1 MRNKLLIIC
10 YSIFLSTNSFAE
22 NVFIEAKNITLDKDG
37 MTSIFENEVIVKTKE
52 KIIKSDYVKYNKKT
66 GYLLI
71 KDNITATD
79 DKNNIIQA
87 EFAEYYVESKVLEST
102 GPTKII
108 TSDKYTLEGR
118 DIIVDNKNKI
128 INSKKAS
135 ILTDLD
141 GNTIYLNTF
150 EYLANKN
157 VFKSIGPVK
166 IIDNKK
172 NNFEFS
178 QIYIDTKKNEILGA
192 DAKAFMNDQKFKS
205 YKKNKPR
212 IFANNLIS
220 NKEQSTFVKS
230 VFTLCDYRK
239 DDKCPPWSIQSSKML
254 HDNKKKTIYYDNAII
269 KIYDIPVFYFPR
281 LSHPDPSVERR
292 SGFLPPSISDTKNL
306 GEGVSIPYFFDIA
319 SNKNFTLTSRL
330 YGSENPLFYGEYHQ
344 ALNDSFLMAD
354 FGYTEGYKKTSVTK
368 KDGEK
373 SHFFSKYIKNFK
385 GKNDSENSFTIVTQ
399 DISKDKYLKLYKIKS
414 NLVDFNIDT
423 LETSLNFTHQ
433 SDEIFLGIDASVYET
448 IKDSYEDKFEYI
460 LPEITFD
467 KILLNDE
474 KIGSLEL
481 QTNYKIRNYDT
492 NKLENFLIND
502 FNWVSRNIGSNSGVD
517 TKFLGNLKNINYE
530 TKNVDK
536 YKEDTTNELFGA
548 VGLLSELNLKKN
560 KKNSDH
566 FLTPK
571 ILIRLSPGSMRQEDN
586 GSRLNPT
593 TAFNINRIN
602 DINNYETGIS
612 STIGFDYK
620 IQKGNNDSDFDLSIA
635 QVINEKENKKMA
647 DKTSMNEK
655 LSDLVGTTNYNFN
668 KNVNLKYDFSVDQN
682 YKDINYSEISTS
694 ILFDSLNLNFGYL
707 NENKHIGDQK
717 YLTTKMNLRNK
728 EDGLFSFE
736 QKRNLITNSSEFY
749 NLSYEYI
756 NDCLRAGLVY
766 RREFYNDSEL
776 EPENSL
782 MFKITLVPF
791 GKIDTPGFN

>member
-517 TKFLGNLKNINYE
+517 TRFLGNLKNINYE

-756 NDCLRAGLVY
+756 NDCLRAGLV
-766 RREFYNDSEL
+766 
-776 EPENSL
+776 
-782 MFKITLVPF
+782 
-791 GKIDTPGFN
+791 

>member
-1 MRNKLLIIC
+1 MRNKLLVIF
-10 YSIFLSTNSFAE
+10 YSIFLSANSFAE
-22 NVFIEAKNITLDKDG
+22 NLFIEAKNITLDKDG
-37 MTSIFENEVIVKTKE
+37 MTSIFENEVIVKTEE
-52 KIIKSDYVKYNKKT
+52 KIIKSNYVKYNKQT
-66 GYLLI
+66 GYLLV
-71 KDNITATD
+71 KDNIIATD
-79 DKNNIIQA
+79 DKNNIIQT
-87 EFAEYYVESKVLEST
+87 EFAEYYVESKVLKST

-118 DIIVDNKNKI
+118 DIVVDNKNKI

-135 ILTDLD
+135 VLKDLD
-141 GNTIYLNTF
+141 GNKIYLNTF
-150 EYLANKN
+150 EYLAKKN
-157 VFKSIGPVK
+157 VFKSIGQVN

-192 DAKAFMNDQKFKS
+192 DAKAFMNDQNFKS
-205 YKKNKPR
+205 HKNNKPR

-220 NKEQSTFVKS
+220 NKEKTTFAKS

-269 KIYDIPVFYFPR
+269 KVYDIPVFYFPK

-292 SGFLPPSISDTKNL
+292 SGFLPPSITDTKNL

-330 YGSENPLFYGEYHQ
+330 YGSENPLFFGEYHQ
-344 ALNDSFLMAD
+344 ALKDSFLMAD
-354 FGYTEGYKKTSVTK
+354 FGYTEGYKKKSVTK

-385 GKNDSENSFTIVTQ
+385 GKNNSENSFSIITQ
-399 DISKDKYLKLYKIKS
+399 DISNDKYLKLYKIKS
-414 NLVDFNIDT
+414 NLVDYNTDT
-423 LETSLNFTHQ
+423 LENSLNFTHQ
-433 SDEIFLGIDASVYET
+433 RDEIFFGIDASIYET
-448 IKDSYEDKFEYI
+448 IKDSYDDKYEYI

-467 KILLNDE
+467 KILFNSE

-492 NKLENFLIND
+492 NRLENFLIND
-502 FNWVSRNIGSNSGVD
+502 FNWESGDIGFNSGFN

-530 TKNVDK
+530 TKNVKK
-536 YKEDTTNELFGA
+536 YKDDTTNELYGA
-548 VGLLSELNLKKN
+548 VGLLSELNLKKI
-560 KKNSDH
+560 KNNLDH

-571 ILIRLSPGSMRQEDN
+571 MLIRLSPGSMRQEEN
-586 GSRLNPT
+586 GSRLNPIN
-593 TAFNINRIN
+593 AFNINRIN
-602 DINNYETGIS
+602 DINNYETGMS
-612 STIGFDYK
+612 AAIGFDYK
-620 IQKGNNDSDFDLSIA
+620 IQKENGDNDFDLSIA

-647 DKTSMNEK
+647 DITSMNEK
-655 LSDLVGTTNYNFN
+655 LSDLVGTTNYNVN
-668 KNVNLKYDFSVDQN
+668 KNLNLKYDFSIDQN
-682 YKDINYSEISTS
+682 YEDLNYSEISTS
-694 ILFDSLNLNFGYL
+694 ILFNSLNINFGYL
-707 NENKHIGDQK
+707 EENKHMGDQN
-717 YLTTKMNLRNK
+717 YLKTKINLKNK
-728 EDGLFSFE
+728 EDGMFSFE
-736 QKRNLITNSSEFY
+736 TKRNLITNSSEFY

-791 GKIDTPGFN
+791 GKTDSPSFN